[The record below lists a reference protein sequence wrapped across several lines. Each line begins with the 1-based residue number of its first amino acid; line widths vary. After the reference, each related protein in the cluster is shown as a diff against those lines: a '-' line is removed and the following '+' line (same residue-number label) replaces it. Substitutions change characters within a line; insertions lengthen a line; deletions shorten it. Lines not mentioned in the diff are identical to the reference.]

1 MQAQQIAL
9 YKQIG
14 ISLITLSISCT
25 SLSSSL
31 LYCCTLRK
39 DSFIRLETVWKTKRK
54 ERRMMMINNTTK
66 QLLLLAVTTTLV
78 VTSSSV
84 SATISPSSSSSS
96 GVQQHSY
103 TQTQQRTRQ
112 QKTRQRR
119 HSIDVTTAL
128 RGGRVGGRVN
138 RFLKSS
144 GGAPPSTTTQSSSL
158 SFPTDAAVGTV
169 ALTLIERAVNK
180 LFIHFGIKF
189 PAQLGGCGIL
199 FFFLVIA
206 DAVSP
211 GSGTAIF
218 KALTPGTTLLTK
230 WLPVFFVPGLAMLP
244 LAPSVGSGLE
254 VRYVLN
260 LYPF

>member
-1 MQAQQIAL
+1 
-9 YKQIG
+9 
-14 ISLITLSISCT
+14 
-25 SLSSSL
+25 
-31 LYCCTLRK
+31 
-39 DSFIRLETVWKTKRK
+39 
-54 ERRMMMINNTTK
+54 MMINNTTK
-66 QLLLLAVTTTLV
+66 QLLLFAVTTTLAV
-78 VTSSSV
+78 SSV
-84 SATISPSSSSSS
+84 SATISPSSSS
-96 GVQQHSY
+96 GAQQQSY

-112 QKTRQRR
+112 QQTRQR
-119 HSIDVTTAL
+119 HSIDVTTAAAPTL
-128 RGGRVGGRVN
+128 IRGGGLPAGRV
-138 RFLKSS
+138 KKPSTQS
-144 GGAPPSTTTQSSSL
+144 TPPSSSSL

-199 FFFLVIA
+199 FLFLVIA

-211 GSGTAIF
+211 GSGTSIF

-254 VRYVLN
+254 VR
-260 LYPF
+260 

>member
-1 MQAQQIAL
+1 
-9 YKQIG
+9 
-14 ISLITLSISCT
+14 
-25 SLSSSL
+25 
-31 LYCCTLRK
+31 
-39 DSFIRLETVWKTKRK
+39 
-54 ERRMMMINNTTK
+54 MINNTTK

-78 VTSSSV
+78 VTTSSV

-180 LFIHFGIKF
+180 LFLHFGIKF

-206 DAVSP
+206 DAVAP

-260 LYPF
+260 LAIPF

>member
-1 MQAQQIAL
+1 
-9 YKQIG
+9 
-14 ISLITLSISCT
+14 
-25 SLSSSL
+25 
-31 LYCCTLRK
+31 
-39 DSFIRLETVWKTKRK
+39 
-54 ERRMMMINNTTK
+54 MINNTTK

-78 VTSSSV
+78 VTTSSV
-84 SATISPSSSSSS
+84 SATISPSSSLSSS
-96 GVQQHSY
+96 VQQQSY
-103 TQTQQRTRQ
+103 TQTQQQRTRQ

-144 GGAPPSTTTQSSSL
+144 GGAPPSTTTQSSSSL

-206 DAVSP
+206 DAVAP

-260 LYPF
+260 LAIPF